1 MSLSRGNKAGKD
13 IDVLTGSSTGS
24 KYWGE

>member
-13 IDVLTGSSTGS
+13 MDVLTGSSTGN

>member
-13 IDVLTGSSTGS
+13 IDVLTGNSTGN